1 MVVVGLEVLVVVGG
15 GGGPSMLRRTVW
27 PHLSLG
33 KMVGLLIF
41 SIGKGKR

>member
-1 MVVVGLEVLVVVGG
+1 MVVVGLQVLVVVGG
-15 GGGPSMLRRTVW
+15 GGPPMLRRTVW

>member
-1 MVVVGLEVLVVVGG
+1 MVVVGLQVLVVVR
-15 GGGPSMLRRTVW
+15 GGPPMLRRTVW